1 MKPERTRIVLI
12 VGANIVEC
20 HHTARSFNLDLT
32 KVGAMRCVT
41 RPYALRSWS
50 RGTPFIALNRAS
62 WPEALDQALDALT
75 RCGQLRTANEKDL
88 QDLREAEGLSH
99 AG

>member
-1 MKPERTRIVLI
+1 MKPERIRILLI

-20 HHTARSFNLDLT
+20 HHTARAFGLDLA
-32 KVGAMRCVT
+32 KVGSMRTVT

-88 QDLREAEGLSH
+88 QELRERDVA
-99 AG
+99 